1 MLFSHSCCCCCCLS
15 VDFRFFLF
23 CCTGRTAAARQEVA
37 RKVQKYCTEQSRK
50 CQEQVQHDWRDQQ
63 RLVTAKEKIDLQ
75 LETYRVQ
82 KEQLEQQA
90 AAVDQAQHDIQEW
103 LQQHQAYEAST
114 NQETA
119 DGGTRTNIDDC
130 VVPSTK
136 VQAQMMDLSAE
147 NAAIADALY
156 FLDKSL
162 YQGLLDC
169 STHLK
174 QVRRLAKRQFLVR
187 AHLIKIQQVLLNNS
201 STGSTANSNI
211 RSY

>member
-1 MLFSHSCCCCCCLS
+1 
-15 VDFRFFLF
+15 
-23 CCTGRTAAARQEVA
+23 VA

-75 LETYRVQ
+75 IETYRVQ

-90 AAVDQAQHDIQEW
+90 AVVDQAQHDIEEW
-103 LQQHQAYEAST
+103 LEQHQQQVAAST
-114 NQETA
+114 SNGNASSQETI
-119 DGGTRTNIDDC
+119 TNIDDC

-156 FLDKSL
+156 FLDKAL

-201 STGSTANSNI
+201 SSNSISNL
-211 RSY
+211 RSF

>member
-1 MLFSHSCCCCCCLS
+1 MAL
-15 VDFRFFLF
+15 
-23 CCTGRTAAARQEVA
+23 
-37 RKVQKYCTEQSRK
+37 KIQKYCTEQSHK

-63 RLVTAKEKIDLQ
+63 RLATAKEKIELQ
-75 LETYRVQ
+75 TKTYQSQ
-82 KEQLEQQA
+82 KEKLEQQSTAVEQATKDIEKWLEDEA
-90 AAVDQAQHDIQEW
+90 AKKKESNGG
-103 LQQHQAYEAST
+103 LHQANSGEKG
-114 NQETA
+114 
-119 DGGTRTNIDDC
+119 DDDNIDDC
-130 VVPSTK
+130 VVPATK

-156 FLDKSL
+156 FLDKAL

-187 AHLIKIQQVLLNNS
+187 AHLIKIQQVLLNND
-201 STGSTANSNI
+201 SNHNNR